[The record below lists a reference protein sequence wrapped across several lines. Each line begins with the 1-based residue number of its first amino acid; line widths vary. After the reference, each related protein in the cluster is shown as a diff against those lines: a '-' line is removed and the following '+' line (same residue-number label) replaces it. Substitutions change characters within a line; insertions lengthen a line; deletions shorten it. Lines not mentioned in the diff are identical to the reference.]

1 MDSYINSIKEGKIT
15 QALAISKSFQ
25 SLTQLKIQHIYDLLK
40 TIPDQ
45 TDSSDLLKLLK
56 QDLLPSILSSYTCDY
71 NTTIDSPTSHTTN
84 ATSSTTSNHA
94 VEDTVVVISTLKIA
108 NIISE
113 WAIDYEDIIKNPYES
128 LQYTNI
134 SIDIICY
141 ILGLSISMLKLSYWP
156 VLSLDLTSVP
166 VISSPKDESIEQWKD
181 ELIYKVFK
189 QQYILSFICNI
200 WTTGQGKIRWTE
212 VEKFGVPGVIFQRMW
227 DTPLSNFVTLITE
240 IIAPLIK
247 DVLYTTQDTLLHD
260 WVLHSLQSR
269 VLGEGEETD
278 LTHLNE
284 PEIRVSGTP
293 SDIEESGFGQDLAR
307 LKLGTELIESAGV
320 KAQLVLL
327 LLQLPAV
334 SNIKAG
340 STLESNAS
348 IKALY
353 ELAQCISTQS
363 DVDASIRESLVEAL
377 RLQCIQALVASY
389 GVENIDARNPRQ
401 LRTVAGLISIRVSVP
416 SSIADAIEIIQA
428 WSTGNLNVSG
438 LLSRALL
445 HRATYRSDDC
455 SDDMMTYRATL
466 LRDALTSVLQL
477 SGRALHQYHMKL
489 STIVENTIS
498 ALVDTLRDLCI
509 DTEEGAKEE
518 LMIQYKVACESAI
531 VILSWYLEEK
541 NAHQNNKNITNSTAF
556 PSLTGRSPTSSH
568 SGGRSKVGFRSSEA
582 VFFVREDIYSV
593 ITPHILSLLKRLR
606 YLCSEFDVC
615 ITLHNLQDA
624 VYCKATIAS
633 MATTRADE
641 LIQENELLNTTNDSG
656 SNSRVGGRGNSSRDI
671 GEVLTLKNQRA
682 CALLEVS
689 SVYFTYTVMKVL
701 FKRNE
706 TVSYPSEIPHN
717 LPLISPH
724 FLSMCVYIRM

>member
-1 MDSYINSIKEGKIT
+1 MDSYIKSIKEGKIT
-15 QALAISKSFQ
+15 QAIAISKSFQ

-40 TIPDQ
+40 NIPDQ
-45 TDSSDLLKLLK
+45 IDSSDLLKLLK
-56 QDLLPSILSSYTCDY
+56 QDLLPSILSSYTYDY
-71 NTTIDSPTSHTTN
+71 NTTIDSPTSNTTS
-84 ATSSTTSNHA
+84 TTTSNHA
-94 VEDTVVVISTLKIA
+94 VEDTVMVITALKIA

-113 WAIDYEDIIKNPYES
+113 WAIDYEDINKNPYES

-166 VISSPKDESIEQWKD
+166 FISTPKDESIEQWKE
-181 ELIYKVFK
+181 ELIYKIFK
-189 QQYILSFICNI
+189 QQYLLSFICNI
-200 WTTGQGKIRWTE
+200 WTSGQGKIRWTE
-212 VEKFGVPGVIFQRMW
+212 VEKFGVPGVIFDRMW
-227 DTPLSNFVTLITE
+227 ETPLSDFVTLITE
-240 IIAPLIK
+240 SVAPMIK

-260 WVLHSLQSR
+260 WVRHSLQSR
-269 VLGEGEETD
+269 VLGEGEKTD

-284 PEIRVSGTP
+284 PEIRASGTAG
-293 SDIEESGFGQDLAR
+293 DIEESGFGQELAR

-363 DVDASIRESLVEAL
+363 DVDASVRESLVEAL
-377 RLQCIQALVASY
+377 RLQRIQALVASY
-389 GVENIDARNPRQ
+389 GVENIDPRNPRQ

-498 ALVDTLRDLCI
+498 ALVDTLRDLCC
-509 DTEEGAKEE
+509 DTDEGRVNDE
-518 LMIQYKVACESAI
+518 LMIQYKVSCESAI

-541 NAHQNNKNITNSTAF
+541 NAHQNNKNITTTTAS
-556 PSLTGRSPTSSH
+556 PSLTGRATTSSH
-568 SGGRSKVGFRSSEA
+568 SSSRSKVGFRSSEA
-582 VFFVREDIYSV
+582 VFVVREDIYSV
-593 ITPHILSLLKRLR
+593 ITTHILSLLKRLR

-624 VYCKATIAS
+624 SYCRGTIAS

-641 LIQENELLNTTNDSG
+641 LIQENELIQTTADSG
-656 SNSRVGGRGNSSRDI
+656 SNSRGGGRGRGNNSRDI

-689 SVYFTYTVMKVL
+689 SVYFTHTVMKAL

-706 TVSYPSEIPHN
+706 MVSF
-717 LPLISPH
+717 PLIFP
-724 FLSMCVYIRM
+724 LICL

>member
-1 MDSYINSIKEGKIT
+1 MDCYINSIKEGKIT

-25 SLTQLKIQHIYDLLK
+25 SLTQLKIQHVYDLLK
-40 TIPDQ
+40 NIPDQ
-45 TDSSDLLKLLK
+45 IDSSDLLKLLK
-56 QDLLPSILSSYTCDY
+56 QDLLPSILSSYTYDY
-71 NTTIDSPTSHTTN
+71 NTTTDSPTSHTTS
-84 ATSSTTSNHA
+84 TTTSNHA
-94 VEDTVVVISTLKIA
+94 VEDTVMVITALKIA

-113 WAIDYEDIIKNPYES
+113 WAIDYEDINKNPYES

-134 SIDIICY
+134 SIEIICY
-141 ILGLSISMLKLSYWP
+141 MLGLSISMLKLSFWP

-166 VISSPKDESIEQWKD
+166 VISIPKDDSIEQWKE
-181 ELIYKVFK
+181 ELIYKIFK
-189 QQYILSFICNI
+189 QQYIFSFICNI
-200 WTTGQGKIRWTE
+200 WTSGQSKIRWTE
-212 VEKFGVPGVIFQRMW
+212 VEKIGVPGVIFQRMW
-227 DTPLSNFVTLITE
+227 ETPLSDFSTLITE
-240 IIAPLIK
+240 SIAPMMK

-260 WVLHSLQSR
+260 WVRHSLQSR

-284 PEIRVSGTP
+284 PEIRASGTAG
-293 SDIEESGFGQDLAR
+293 DIEESGFGQDLAR

-353 ELAQCISTQS
+353 ELAQYVSTQS

-377 RLQCIQALVASY
+377 RLQRIQALVASY
-389 GVENIDARNPRQ
+389 CVENIDPRNPRQ

-455 SDDMMTYRATL
+455 SDDMVTYRATL

-498 ALVDTLRDLCI
+498 ALVDTLRDLCC
-509 DTEEGAKEE
+509 DTDEGVREGSV
-518 LMIQYKVACESAI
+518 MQYKVACESAI

-541 NAHQNNKNITNSTAF
+541 NAHQNNKNITTTTAS
-556 PSLTGRSPTSSH
+556 PSLTGRATTSSH
-568 SGGRSKVGFRSSEA
+568 SISRSKVGFRSSEA
-582 VFFVREDIYSV
+582 VFVAREDIYSV

-606 YLCSEFDVC
+606 YLCSEFGVC

-624 VYCKATIAS
+624 DYCKSTIAS
-633 MATTRADE
+633 MATTRTDE
-641 LIQENELLNTTNDSG
+641 LMQENELMDAIDS
-656 SNSRVGGRGNSSRDI
+656 SSISRGGARGNSSRDI

-689 SVYFTYTVMKVL
+689 SVYFTHTVMKAL

-706 TVSYPSEIPHN
+706 LVSF
-717 LPLISPH
+717 PLIFP
-724 FLSMCVYIRM
+724 LICL